1 VKTPTAARLLAT
13 DSRRAPLSR
22 RVAVDSDNLRSIGFN
37 PRTLELSIRFWSG
50 PEVYVFRNVPA
61 AVHKRLM
68 EAPSHGKFFAEHVK
82 NVYPFTLRKP

>member
-1 VKTPTAARLLAT
+1 VNNTPTAAKLLAV
-13 DSRRAPLSR
+13 DSRAPLSR
-22 RVAVDSDNLRSIGFN
+22 RVSVDSDNLRSIGFN

-50 PEVYVFRNVPA
+50 PEVYVFRNVPV

-68 EAPSHGKFFAEHVK
+68 EAPSYGEYFAAHVK